1 MDRFIKIVSQKKND
15 RVDTVHEEA
24 YTRMKQLI
32 EANKNIFLCSA
43 TGVGKTH
50 LLHQVIDMKTC
61 IDIQKKTSVEYL
73 KDTCAP
79 IVIEDYDA
87 EPLVYKNLIDHIVEY
102 GTINGRST
110 IVTSISAYM
119 LPNFEVVFVKPLTIE
134 QLVQIR
140 PGTGAVE
147 AATKAK
153 GSIRNFLHYLENYD
167 QIDEFKSSKEYVKD
181 ILCTDDPFPWIDAIP
196 EHGHICD
203 TLQENYIDSKG
214 VDITRVTNALSESD
228 VFDTSIY
235 NGQWSLL
242 PYYIHSGIRIPKASL
257 GETLD
262 PDNLRSGS
270 AWTKFGNYKMRFKKY
285 NEIRRKSGN
294 RLGVEELCLLK
305 RYAEL
310 GRYDRLLDY
319 DITPQD
325 FDVMNHLA
333 TTSKLKQRDVT
344 NIKKGLKHAIQ
355 RRQ

>member
-1 MDRFIKIVSQKKND
+1 MDRFIKIIPQKKI
-15 RVDTVHEEA
+15 VKGDTVHEDA
-24 YTRMKQLI
+24 YDRLKQLLG
-32 EANKNIFLCSA
+32 ANKNIFLCGA

-50 LLHQVIDMKTC
+50 LLHEVVDIETC
-61 IDIQKKTSVEYL
+61 IDIQKKTPVEYL
-73 KDTCAP
+73 KDTHAP
-79 IVIEDYDA
+79 IIIEDYDA
-87 EPLVYKNLIDHIVEY
+87 EPLVYKNLIDHVIEH
-102 GTINGRST
+102 GTINGRSL
-110 IVTSISAYM
+110 IVTSISAYF
-119 LPNFEVVFVKPLTIE
+119 LPNFEAVFIKPLTIE
-134 QLVQIR
+134 QLLNIKS
-140 PGTGAVE
+140 GSGAIE
-147 AATKAK
+147 AAMKSK
-153 GSIRNFLHYLENYD
+153 GSIRNFLHYLEHYD
-167 QIDEFKSSKEYVKD
+167 QIDDFKSSKEYVKD

-203 TLQENYIDSKG
+203 TLQENYIDSDG

-228 VFDTSIY
+228 MIDTSIY
-235 NGQWSLL
+235 NGHWSLL

-257 GETLD
+257 GEKLD
-262 PDNLRSGS
+262 PSKLRSGS

-325 FDVMNHLA
+325 FDVMNHIA